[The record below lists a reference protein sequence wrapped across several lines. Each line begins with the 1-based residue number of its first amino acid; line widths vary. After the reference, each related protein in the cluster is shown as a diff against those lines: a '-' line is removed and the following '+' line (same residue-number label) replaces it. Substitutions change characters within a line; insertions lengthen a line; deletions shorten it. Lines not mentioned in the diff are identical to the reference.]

1 MSTDAIAKTLYAV
14 WDTEDDSSGI
24 IGLFTDS
31 VEAHAHCMYQ
41 SKIQCRSMTVVEYQ
55 AKEFKG

>member
-14 WDTEDDSSGI
+14 WDTEDDNPGI
-24 IGLFTDS
+24 NGLFTNS

-41 SKIQCRSMTVVEYQ
+41 SKIKCRSMTVVEYRV
-55 AKEFKG
+55 KESKE

>member
-1 MSTDAIAKTLYAV
+1 MNTDAIAKTLYAV
-14 WDTEDDSSGI
+14 WDTEDDNPGI

-41 SKIQCRSMTVVEYQ
+41 SKIKCRSMS
-55 AKEFKG
+55 